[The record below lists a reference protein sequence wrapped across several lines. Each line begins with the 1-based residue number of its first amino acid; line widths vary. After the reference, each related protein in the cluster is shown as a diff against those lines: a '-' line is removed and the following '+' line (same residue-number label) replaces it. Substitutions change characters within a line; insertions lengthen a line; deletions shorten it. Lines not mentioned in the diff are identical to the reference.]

1 MSKAGQDAPR
11 VQVLDAEGGP
21 ELPLVEGG
29 GSATAV
35 IWPGMGADLRS
46 MHRISLA
53 DGGSTI
59 RMSHPSDAVY
69 YVISGSGEVS
79 DGGGGDPQ
87 ALVEGSMVHVDAGTP
102 YVLRGG
108 PEGLEAVG
116 GPAPA
121 DPALYEA
128 AGEGT

>member
-1 MSKAGQDAPR
+1 MSAAGQVAPR
-11 VQVLDAEGGP
+11 VEVLDAEGGP
-21 ELPLVEGG
+21 ELPLVESG

-35 IWPGMGADLRS
+35 IWPGMGAGLRS

-53 DGGSTI
+53 DGGLTI
-59 RMSHPSDAVY
+59 RMEHPSDAVY
-69 YVISGSGEVS
+69 YVISGSGQA
-79 DGGGGDPQ
+79 DGDAGEGSHP
-87 ALVEGSMVHVDAGTP
+87 LVEGSMVHVDAGTA

-121 DPALYEA
+121 DPALYE
-128 AGEGT
+128 GMKGS